1 MIQFREN
8 SLLLLEKAK
17 LGQPMELHKPTYAI
31 RGVKE
36 IGNAQMIHATAYWS
50 NQVEWKGISS
60 STTIQKELEDR
71 TALCPQL
78 RPCETAKCR
87 RPFCLS
93 NINECQIILDRLNHF
108 EYRSTDAFFQDLEH
122 LFSTLNLKKAE
133 TRQFMRFFNKM
144 QADRQE
150 SLHRDEENSYQLA
163 PIRGDGA
170 SKKARPDGDAT
181 ESNLNFGW
189 KQEQAQDVSD
199 LEILR
204 DAEAYCSIQTLRN
217 EPDASWLNT
226 TDSEK
231 DTQNRSLDRSEGKT
245 ARKEIYDRVVILRLR
260 RLIQLHVCPHLNGQ
274 EVCVLPTR
282 YVGRDPSH
290 PILQSCVPT
299 GRIQY
304 EHIYSYTSKKLVKYA
319 EFVLEQLHRQAVAC
333 KHIYLSHLQ
342 QSIDQHLAVCDYIP
356 AKIRSN
362 LSISYKHS
370 AKEYLAYVDAKEQ
383 DVEFSSRSN
392 C

>member
-1 MIQFREN
+1 METIALNDSLSDIFAHIMIQFREN

-133 TRQFMRFFNKM
+133 TRQFMVC
-144 QADRQE
+144 D
-150 SLHRDEENSYQLA
+150 SSYA
-163 PIRGDGA
+163 IKY
-170 SKKARPDGDAT
+170 S
-181 ESNLNFGW
+181 
-189 KQEQAQDVSD
+189 DVSICSVFSIKCKQIARNHCIVMKR
-199 LEILR
+199 IL
-204 DAEAYCSIQTLRN
+204 IN
-217 EPDASWLNT
+217 WL
-226 TDSEK
+226 
-231 DTQNRSLDRSEGKT
+231 LF
-245 ARKEIYDRVVILRLR
+245 
-260 RLIQLHVCPHLNGQ
+260 
-274 EVCVLPTR
+274 EVL
-282 YVGRDPSH
+282 
-290 PILQSCVPT
+290 
-299 GRIQY
+299 
-304 EHIYSYTSKKLVKYA
+304 K
-319 EFVLEQLHRQAVAC
+319 
-333 KHIYLSHLQ
+333 
-342 QSIDQHLAVCDYIP
+342 
-356 AKIRSN
+356 
-362 LSISYKHS
+362 
-370 AKEYLAYVDAKEQ
+370 
-383 DVEFSSRSN
+383 SRSRE
-392 C
+392 